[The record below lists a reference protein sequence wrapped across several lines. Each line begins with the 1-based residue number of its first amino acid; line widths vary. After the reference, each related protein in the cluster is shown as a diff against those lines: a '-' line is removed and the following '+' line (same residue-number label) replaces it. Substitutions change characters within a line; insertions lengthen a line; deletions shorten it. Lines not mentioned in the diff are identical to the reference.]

1 MTFYVLAS
9 LTFCP
14 KESVHNPKPHPHLPF
29 ESKYKRNLD
38 VEGIVSFENNF
49 KRTSF

>member
-14 KESVHNPKPHPHLPF
+14 KESVHNPKPPPHQPL